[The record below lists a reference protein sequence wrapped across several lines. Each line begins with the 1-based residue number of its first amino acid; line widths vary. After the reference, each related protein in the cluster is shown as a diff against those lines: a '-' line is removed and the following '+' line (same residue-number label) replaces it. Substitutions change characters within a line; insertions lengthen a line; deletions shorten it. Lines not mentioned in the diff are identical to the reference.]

1 MAAVDTPESSPVS
14 SSSPAKK
21 EEKVAEDTYSAE
33 GTLSPSPPES
43 NGNCN
48 DSAETTPTSEAK
60 EDASKGD
67 NGTNDIKDH
76 AASNGETGGPAAAAA
91 VSEAGVSETSSQSGA
106 DNKTLYLGNLHPFV
120 TEITLQEVFSGL
132 PGVTEVKVIKDKNTG
147 VSAGYGFANFSD
159 PMSAQGALDK
169 LGRLSLFGQ
178 EVRMNWAFRKPEGG
192 GDIVEEEDLPSIHI
206 FVGDLSSDVTDAMLF
221 SAFQHCAGC
230 SDARVMWDHTTGR
243 SRGYGFV
250 TFRKNQEGEDAITK
264 MHGQFV
270 GSRKVRC
277 GWAQHKTD
285 DIGPIDP
292 ILLNRADPTN
302 TNVYVGNLPSNL
314 PDAEIRNTF
323 SSFGPLEQMKIY
335 KKGGYGFVRYKNH
348 DDAVAAIV
356 GMTGQALGG
365 RVLKC
370 SWGRHP
376 AAGGN
381 NSQAGVLLAA
391 AAAGMSPMGGPMSL
405 GGPHGG
411 MGMGPGGP
419 PLYPGVTAAS
429 LAAQGHHHHHP
440 HSHAAMMNNQGLL
453 GGGMG
458 MPMTSAGAQNL
469 MQSGMV
475 GGGGPTGLGGGHH
488 HSHSH
493 HQQSGIGGSM
503 GLMGGGNGG
512 GNMGLGGGMNGRG
525 DVQGGGIGGNGMS
538 GGGGGMNG
546 GGGNGIGGGM
556 LGGGGG
562 GGSGGGGGGGQLPM
576 DPTGGYAS
584 LGSYSNP
591 AAYNGQ
597 IYYQGH

>member
-21 EEKVAEDTYSAE
+21 EEKVAKDTCSAE
-33 GTLSPSPPES
+33 GTASPSSPPQS

-48 DSAETTPTSEAK
+48 DSAETTPTSKAK
-60 EDASKGD
+60 EDASKGE
-67 NGTNDIKDH
+67 NGTNNDKEH
-76 AASNGETGGPAAAAA
+76 ATSNGETGGNAAPAAAAA
-91 VSEAGVSETSSQSGA
+91 SEAGASEASSQSGA

-132 PGVTEVKVIKDKNTG
+132 SGVTEVKVIKDKNTG

-221 SAFQHCAGC
+221 SAFQHCPGC

-302 TNVYVGNLPSNL
+302 TNVYVGNLPSHL
-314 PDAEIRNTF
+314 PDAEI
-323 SSFGPLEQMKIY
+323 PQ
-335 KKGGYGFVRYKNH
+335 H
-348 DDAVAAIV
+348 
-356 GMTGQALGG
+356 
-365 RVLKC
+365 
-370 SWGRHP
+370 
-376 AAGGN
+376 
-381 NSQAGVLLAA
+381 LLLIWT
-391 AAAGMSPMGGPMSL
+391 P
-405 GGPHGG
+405 
-411 MGMGPGGP
+411 
-419 PLYPGVTAAS
+419 
-429 LAAQGHHHHHP
+429 
-440 HSHAAMMNNQGLL
+440 
-453 GGGMG
+453 
-458 MPMTSAGAQNL
+458 
-469 MQSGMV
+469 
-475 GGGGPTGLGGGHH
+475 
-488 HSHSH
+488 
-493 HQQSGIGGSM
+493 
-503 GLMGGGNGG
+503 
-512 GNMGLGGGMNGRG
+512 
-525 DVQGGGIGGNGMS
+525 
-538 GGGGGMNG
+538 
-546 GGGNGIGGGM
+546 
-556 LGGGGG
+556 
-562 GGSGGGGGGGQLPM
+562 
-576 DPTGGYAS
+576 
-584 LGSYSNP
+584 
-591 AAYNGQ
+591 
-597 IYYQGH
+597 

>member
-1 MAAVDTPESSPVS
+1 MAVVDTPESSPVS
-14 SSSPAKK
+14 SSPGKK
-21 EEKVAEDTYSAE
+21 EEKVAKDTDSAKN
-33 GTLSPSPPES
+33 TSSPSSPKS
-43 NGNCN
+43 NGNDNGN
-48 DSAETTPTSEAK
+48 DSAETTPTSKAE
-60 EDASKGD
+60 EDASKGEND
-67 NGTNDIKDH
+67 NNNSKEH
-76 AASNGETGGPAAAAA
+76 ATSNGDAVAAA
-91 VSEAGVSETSSQSGA
+91 SEAGASETSSQSGA

-159 PMSAQGALDK
+159 PVSAQGALDK

-192 GDIVEEEDLPSIHI
+192 GDIAEEEDLPSIHI

-221 SAFQHCAGC
+221 SAFQHCVGC

-250 TFRKNQEGEDAITK
+250 TFRKNQEGEDAIAK

-292 ILLNRADPTN
+292 VLLNRADPTN
-302 TNVYVGNLPSNL
+302 TNVYVGNLPCNV

-323 SSFGPLEQMKIY
+323 SSFGPLEQMKVY

-411 MGMGPGGP
+411 MSGMGPGG

-429 LAAQGHHHHHP
+429 LAAAQGHHHHHP

-475 GGGGPTGLGGGHH
+475 GGGGPSGLSGGHH
-488 HSHSH
+488 HSHSHSH
-493 HQQSGIGGSM
+493 HQQSGMGGSM
-503 GLMGGGNGG
+503 GLMGGGNGGGG

-525 DVQGGGIGGNGMS
+525 DMQGGGGGISGNGM

-546 GGGNGIGGGM
+546 GGGNSMGGNMG

-562 GGSGGGGGGGQLPM
+562 GGSGQLPM
-576 DPTGGYAS
+576 DHSTGGGYAS

-591 AAYNGQ
+591 AYNGQ
-597 IYYQGH
+597 MYYQGH